1 MSRPAT
7 ALIVERPGP
16 LATVQDLG
24 RPGFRA
30 FGVPI
35 GGAFDLD
42 SHELAN
48 ALVGN
53 EPDAATIELTLVG
66 GTFRAFL
73 PMALALAGAPMPVRI
88 LRGGVEAGPLLP
100 PVAFAVVP
108 EDRLVIGPA
117 PIGARAYLAV
127 RGGWR
132 TDRTLGSRSSEEPLR
147 PGDALPAFPGTT
159 TARRP
164 AADLVRPI
172 GVDEPIALID
182 GPDARLLA
190 DRDWTRHEY
199 RVAPESDRMGLRL
212 EGPEVAVASAGDRD
226 SAPVAPGAVQVAGGR
241 PIVLGVA
248 SGTMGGYPYVGHV
261 ATADLSRIA
270 QLRPGDPVRFRWVTV
285 AEARRL
291 DRLDRD
297 RRRAV
302 RLRIAAAAGE
312 GPGIRGEKRDEDER
326 GSGGCPRS

>member
-7 ALIVERPGP
+7 AMIVERPGP

-35 GGAFDLD
+35 GGAFDPG

-48 ALVGN
+48 ALAGN
-53 EPDAATIELTLVG
+53 EPDAATVELTLVG
-66 GTFRAFL
+66 GTFRAVL
-73 PMALALAGAPMPVRI
+73 PMALALAGAPMPARL
-88 LRGGVEAGPLLP
+88 LRGGVEAGTFLP

-108 EDRLVIGPA
+108 GDRLVIGPA
-117 PIGARAYLAV
+117 PIGTRTYLAV

-147 PGDALPAFPGTT
+147 PGDALPAFAGTT
-159 TARRP
+159 PTRRP
-164 AADLVRPI
+164 APDLVRPI
-172 GVDEPIALID
+172 GADGPISLID
-182 GPDARLLA
+182 GPDAHLLA
-190 DRDWTRHEY
+190 DRDWTRHQY
-199 RVAPESDRMGLRL
+199 RVAPTSDRMGLRL
-212 EGPEVAVASAGDRD
+212 EGAEVVVAGAGDRD

-248 SGTMGGYPYVGHV
+248 SGTMGGYPHVAHV
-261 ATADLSRIA
+261 ATADLARIA
-270 QLRPGDPVRFRWVTV
+270 QLRPGDPIRFRRVTV

-291 DRLDRD
+291 GRLDRE

-302 RLRIAAAAGE
+302 RLRVAAAAESGTRTNADRTE
-312 GPGIRGEKRDEDER
+312 DRGADRR
-326 GSGGCPRS
+326 